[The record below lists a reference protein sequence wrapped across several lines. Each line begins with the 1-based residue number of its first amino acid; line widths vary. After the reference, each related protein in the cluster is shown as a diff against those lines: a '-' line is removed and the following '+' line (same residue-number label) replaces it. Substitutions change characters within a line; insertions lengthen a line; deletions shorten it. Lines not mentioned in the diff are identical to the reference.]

1 MAARPSPFGPATPKA
16 YGWIPRTH
24 AHTSAAEFRQGSS
37 DITNQET
44 PRTRRPIEA
53 REDLGHRVLEL
64 GDVTRGAARV
74 GWRTTFAGASTLADL
89 AYGPRRSIGIGAQA
103 VWLRLT
109 SDRRFGTRSE
119 RGRLRDPGRL
129 ALDPLSPAGGFGGDG
144 PWRPGSG
151 SDTRR
156 HSWSGEGTLRAN
168 RLGGQRADSALGP
181 RATTH
186 REPLGSLAPLYLLE
200 TFGGSRARR
209 LSGEPAEAPRG
220 RPRCGLGGPALGHWN

>member
-1 MAARPSPFGPATPKA
+1 MCRGAPVTWRGDSSVEGALAARPSPFGPATPKA

-109 SDRRFGTRSE
+109 SNRRFGTRSE
-119 RGRLRDPGRL
+119 
-129 ALDPLSPAGGFGGDG
+129 GDG
-144 PWRPGSG
+144 CA
-151 SDTRR
+151 TR
-156 HSWSGEGTLRAN
+156 GV
-168 RLGGQRADSALGP
+168 
-181 RATTH
+181 
-186 REPLGSLAPLYLLE
+186 LLW
-200 TFGGSRARR
+200 T
-209 LSGEPAEAPRG
+209 P
-220 RPRCGLGGPALGHWN
+220 